1 MARPISSSDDE
12 LDRLALRVANDPDQF
27 PRLESA
33 MRYVVAKIASTIYG
47 TYCHDRDDMR
57 QLTSIGLW
65 EAVVSYSPA
74 RGRFRS
80 YAWVVIHRRLCDALN
95 WGGRPRPAETS
106 LDQAEDEWDLSYGIE
121 PSFETEV
128 LDRIESEEVLGAL
141 SLRLTPV
148 EHIAFEGLLRDDRS
162 LETAHRSGIKI
173 KAVDNARCRIM
184 LKARELGAELSQA
197 A

>member
-106 LDQAEDEWDLSYGIE
+106 LDQAEDELHAQREQARLAAAARRAQLVATARFTTTSVD
-121 PSFETEV
+121 PFDV
-128 LDRIESEEVLGAL
+128 LHLER
-141 SLRLTPV
+141 TPHP
-148 EHIAFEGLLRDDRS
+148 EIYS
-162 LETAHRSGIKI
+162 
-173 KAVDNARCRIM
+173 
-184 LKARELGAELSQA
+184 
-197 A
+197 